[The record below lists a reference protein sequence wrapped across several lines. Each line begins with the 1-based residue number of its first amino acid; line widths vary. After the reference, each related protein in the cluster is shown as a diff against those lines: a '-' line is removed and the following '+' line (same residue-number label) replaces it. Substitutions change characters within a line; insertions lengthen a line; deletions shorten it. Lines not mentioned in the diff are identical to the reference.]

1 MLQFSLQF
9 TNGSLIKSFIFLL
22 EQENKYFEND
32 EQTTIKILNLK
43 IDPVIK
49 QQYIKFN
56 QTPLKTFYKI
66 IDDDLRD
73 AYFREI
79 IQRKFPNL

>member
-1 MLQFSLQF
+1 MIIKY
-9 TNGSLIKSFIFLL
+9 NGSLIKSFIFLL

-56 QTPLKTFYKI
+56 QTPIKRSYKI

-73 AYFREI
+73 AYFREM
-79 IQRKFPNL
+79 IQRKFPKL

>member
-1 MLQFSLQF
+1 MIINH
-9 TNGSLIKSFIFLL
+9 NGSLIKSFISLL
-22 EQENKYFEND
+22 EQENKYFKND

-56 QTPLKTFYKI
+56 QTPIKASYKI
-66 IDDDLRD
+66 IDDDVWD
-73 AYFREI
+73 AYFREMI
-79 IQRKFPNL
+79 KRKFPNL